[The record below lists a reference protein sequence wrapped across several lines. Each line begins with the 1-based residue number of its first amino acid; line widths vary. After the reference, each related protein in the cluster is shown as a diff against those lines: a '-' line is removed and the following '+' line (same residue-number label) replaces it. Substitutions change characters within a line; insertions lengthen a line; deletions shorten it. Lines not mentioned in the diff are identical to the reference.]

1 MKKLIAMILALL
13 LTLGGASALAQ
24 TVVTTLTVDRDQ
36 MAQLL
41 PAFGVPDD
49 QLGTVD
55 AALAVVN
62 ALDVRVTTVADGAQI
77 DLGLNDVD
85 ALSLGWATDAEGAS
99 IVSTLFPNYIL
110 TIKNETIAQM
120 MEQMSVSMPS
130 ADAGGMDMAA
140 MSEVLGGHFQK
151 WMATCAAA
159 GQPGEPV
166 AVEFEYGD
174 YVFDTMVP
182 VTVDMA
188 AITAAT
194 NELLDDLMAD
204 EAAMQMIQGMAQG
217 MSQSMAQG
225 MSQSSGAAFNPETFE
240 ADFKAGFEEWMA
252 HFPDTV
258 TAEIYT
264 LSDGGETFYM
274 TAESAYEG
282 SEAPFFTCYML
293 FENEQNMDMGFTMEL
308 TDEETS
314 ETATMQAGFALKD
327 TDMKMFFDMA
337 GIYFGLNISAVEPD
351 LMFDVFFMNAEEPLL
366 SVKVEITD
374 DGDRTLPVDADGKT
388 VLTVEEI
395 MANGNSEAAQGLYG
409 DIYANGLGQLMG
421 VAMQQVPELGSL
433 MGMAG

>member
-1 MKKLIAMILALL
+1 MKKLLALIVAL
-13 LTLGGASALAQ
+13 MLALTCTSALAQ
-24 TVVTTLTVDRDQ
+24 TVVTTLTVDRDL
-36 MAQLL
+36 AAELL
-41 PAFGVPDD
+41 PGFGVPED

-55 AALAVVN
+55 SVLAIVN

-77 DLGLNDVD
+77 DLGLNDAD

-120 MEQMSVSMPS
+120 MEQMAANMPGGEGGE
-130 ADAGGMDMAA
+130 GGMDMAA
-140 MSEVLGGHFQK
+140 MQEVLGGHFQK
-151 WMATCAAA
+151 WMAACSAA

-174 YVFDTMVP
+174 YAFDTMVP

-188 AITAAT
+188 TITAAT
-194 NELLDDLMAD
+194 NELLDDLLDD
-204 EAAMQMIQGMAQG
+204 EAAMQMIQGMAQ
-217 MSQSMAQG
+217 S
-225 MSQSSGAAFNPETFE
+225 MSQSSGAPFNPETFE
-240 ADFKAGFEEWMA
+240 ADFRAGFEEWMA

-264 LSDGGETFYM
+264 RSDGSETFYM
-274 TAESAYEG
+274 TAESAYKG
-282 SEAPFFTCYML
+282 SETPFFTCYML
-293 FENEQNMDMGFTMEL
+293 FENEQNMDMGFTMEM
-308 TDEETS
+308 TDEATS

-337 GIYFGLNISAVEPD
+337 GTYLGLNISSAENDMV
-351 LMFDVFFMNAEEPLL
+351 FDVFFMNAEKPLL

-374 DGDRTLPVDADGKT
+374 DGDRTLPVEAEGKT
-388 VLTVEEI
+388 VLAIEDV
-395 MANGNSEAAQGLYG
+395 MADGNSAAAQGLYG
-409 DIYANGLGQLMG
+409 DIQANGLGQLMG